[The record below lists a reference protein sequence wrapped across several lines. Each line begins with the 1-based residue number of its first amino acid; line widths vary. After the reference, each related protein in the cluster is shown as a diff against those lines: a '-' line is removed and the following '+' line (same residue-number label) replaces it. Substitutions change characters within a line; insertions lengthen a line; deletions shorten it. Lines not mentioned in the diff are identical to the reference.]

1 MNKLPITL
9 VLFSSSKGHF
19 GHKGVY
25 KTTLDHLNRQ
35 LPLSSFGQLVA
46 HVKVSP
52 SEEAI
57 AADMVADLESRGFKV
72 LTTIADWTRGMSHQQ
87 GYTQDI
93 ATISKER
100 SVYTQPYVLW
110 LEDDS
115 TIESTIL
122 SVEDLLLQSCQFLAD
137 DHEKMTVRV
146 ARKGDARGPEIKPSD
161 SPNWFY
167 SGDVNFQPMIM
178 RSSDFYRLGMVL
190 EANPGACA
198 TVQCEMLARM
208 IIDTFSRSPRKHIV
222 YETETAHSTHLGL
235 PNYLDLKQSLNL

>member
-1 MNKLPITL
+1 MNRLPITL
-9 VLFSSSKGHF
+9 VLFTSTKGHF
-19 GHKGVY
+19 GYRDIY

-57 AADMVADLESRGFKV
+57 STDMVADLEARGFRV
-72 LTTIADWTRGMSHQQ
+72 LTTVADWSRGMSHQM
-87 GYTQDI
+87 GYMGDVVTL
-93 ATISKER
+93 SKDR

-110 LEDDS
+110 YEDDGL
-115 TIESTIL
+115 IESTLMHI
-122 SVEDLLLQSCQFLAD
+122 EDLLLQSCQFLAD

-146 ARKGDARGPEIKPSD
+146 ARKGDARGPEITPRD
-161 SPNWFY
+161 NPYWFY

-178 RSSDFYRLGMVL
+178 RSADFYRLGMVL

-198 TVQCEMLARM
+198 TVQCEMLARI
-208 IIDTFSRSPRKHIV
+208 IIDSFSRSPKKHIV
-222 YETETAHSTHLGL
+222 YETEAAHTIHLGVKEYATIKEKL
-235 PNYLDLKQSLNL
+235 GL